1 MSILQFTA
9 HNHKYTSGDDTNWL
23 SVTSLIS
30 NFKQP
35 FDAEKI
41 AAKVAKSKKSKW
53 YGMTPTEI
61 KEAWKSEANRAT
73 SLGTWYHNQREAD
86 ICGLDNM
93 ERYGTTVPIFK
104 PIEKEG
110 IKYSP
115 IQKIGN
121 GVYPEHMVY
130 LKSAGICGQSDLV
143 EVINGVVHITD
154 YKGLDLY
161 TEIPT
166 EIGFKLMKDIEV
178 GDVIYDGVGNL
189 TPVENVSEVHNN
201 PCYKITFDT
210 NDTIICDHEHKWFID
225 ERISYGNP
233 KGKNYNITY
242 KEKEVTTLELI
253 NLFNNNKIL
262 RIKCVE
268 LNNTEKQLPI
278 DPYVLGLWLGDGS
291 KQCGAITNM
300 VGSIWK
306 EIENRG
312 YSVGDDISKGGAGQA
327 TTKTILGIY
336 PELKKL
342 NLINNKF
349 VPDIYLRASK
359 NQRLDLLRGL
369 MDSDGY
375 FHKTRKRCVMNT
387 TQKWQAEAI
396 MELVSSLGYKPT
408 LINSYTSFKNNK
420 IKAYQVTFKMD
431 SDCPFLIRNIDFKN
445 TSFRINKY
453 KKTEHRL
460 IKNIELID
468 TVPTKCLSVKS
479 ETHSYLATRNYI
491 KTHNTNKEIKL
502 EGFTNWEGVSQK
514 MASPLNHLDDCNLNH
529 YAIQLSMYMFIILK
543 HNPKLTAGTITIHHI
558 LFEEAG
564 RDRFGNPISALD
576 NDGNPIVTEVVQ
588 YDLPYLK
595 KETIDI
601 IHWLEDNKHNLKAK
615 S

>member
-154 YKGLDLY
+154 YK
-161 TEIPT
+161 
-166 EIGFKLMKDIEV
+166 
-178 GDVIYDGVGNL
+178 
-189 TPVENVSEVHNN
+189 
-201 PCYKITFDT
+201 
-210 NDTIICDHEHKWFID
+210 
-225 ERISYGNP
+225 
-233 KGKNYNITY
+233 
-242 KEKEVTTLELI
+242 
-253 NLFNNNKIL
+253 
-262 RIKCVE
+262 
-268 LNNTEKQLPI
+268 
-278 DPYVLGLWLGDGS
+278 
-291 KQCGAITNM
+291 
-300 VGSIWK
+300 
-306 EIENRG
+306 
-312 YSVGDDISKGGAGQA
+312 
-327 TTKTILGIY
+327 
-336 PELKKL
+336 
-342 NLINNKF
+342 
-349 VPDIYLRASK
+349 
-359 NQRLDLLRGL
+359 
-369 MDSDGY
+369 
-375 FHKTRKRCVMNT
+375 
-387 TQKWQAEAI
+387 
-396 MELVSSLGYKPT
+396 
-408 LINSYTSFKNNK
+408 
-420 IKAYQVTFKMD
+420 
-431 SDCPFLIRNIDFKN
+431 
-445 TSFRINKY
+445 
-453 KKTEHRL
+453 
-460 IKNIELID
+460 
-468 TVPTKCLSVKS
+468 
-479 ETHSYLATRNYI
+479 
-491 KTHNTNKEIKL
+491 TNKEIKL